1 MDSTYI
7 NIDSL
12 AAVNSQIAEHVEGI
26 QNVPVDGAFDVY
38 MMVFTIINAVI
49 TLCFTIIWAIIS

>member
-12 AAVNSQIAEHVEGI
+12 AAVNSQITEHVEGI
-26 QNVPVDGAFDVY
+26 QNVPVAGTLDMY
-38 MMVFTIINAVI
+38 MTVFTVINAVI
-49 TLCFTIIWAIIS
+49 KIFVIAF